1 VSIAEL
7 LKISASHNRM
17 QFDDLV
23 TAEQEFE
30 KLIESVS
37 IVLPNCEEWIKTHMP
52 FVSTTQLFIKS

>member
-1 VSIAEL
+1 
-7 LKISASHNRM
+7 M